1 MISGR
6 ADSSDDWLPARFRP
20 ARGESFDSL
29 CRRLA
34 SANTLTL
41 TQLLRACMS
50 RHPDAQNP
58 MVALALCIGVDSA
71 DLELLTLAGMRRR
84 CTQRLATTVWLC
96 RRCSAAGI
104 EDALRSHYLQFLCL
118 RCGSFLSRADDG
130 TSDVIMASDADLA
143 VQDELLDAC
152 ACHYPI
158 IDRVVRVVQMAVGIG
173 NSLGGPAP
181 RLTRH
186 PTLSAIVHMYMG
198 HRRSGVGKLGVPE
211 GSKVALLS
219 QN

>member
-6 ADSSDDWLPARFRP
+6 ADCSGDWLPARIRP
-20 ARGESFDSL
+20 VRGESFDSL

-118 RCGSFLSRADDG
+118 RCGSFLSRYRAPTTELQ
-130 TSDVIMASDADLA
+130 TSSWLA
-143 VQDELLDAC
+143 TPTWPFKTNFWTRALSTT
-152 ACHYPI
+152 
-158 IDRVVRVVQMAVGIG
+158 R
-173 NSLGGPAP
+173 SL
-181 RLTRH
+181 
-186 PTLSAIVHMYMG
+186 I
-198 HRRSGVGKLGVPE
+198 E
-211 GSKVALLS
+211 
-219 QN
+219 

>member
-1 MISGR
+1 
-6 ADSSDDWLPARFRP
+6 
-20 ARGESFDSL
+20 
-29 CRRLA
+29 
-34 SANTLTL
+34 
-41 TQLLRACMS
+41 
-50 RHPDAQNP
+50 
-58 MVALALCIGVDSA
+58 
-71 DLELLTLAGMRRR
+71 
-84 CTQRLATTVWLC
+84 
-96 RRCSAAGI
+96 
-104 EDALRSHYLQFLCL
+104 
-118 RCGSFLSRADDG
+118 
-130 TSDVIMASDADLA
+130 MASDADLA

-173 NSLGGPAP
+173 NSLGSAAP

-186 PTLSAIVHMYMG
+186 PRLSAIVHMYMG